1 MRQEC
6 EAKLTLTS
14 TNYETKIATLE
25 KELEEVSWI
34 MKRILLI
41 SSLVVNKESEFILVF
56 PGLSLLGSGT
66 SPGYNEHDPHLLSYS
81 KQKENTTKI
90 TSQPFNSPPANCIY
104 QAT

>member
-34 MKRILLI
+34 MIK
-41 SSLVVNKESEFILVF
+41 
-56 PGLSLLGSGT
+56 
-66 SPGYNEHDPHLLSYS
+66 
-81 KQKENTTKI
+81 
-90 TSQPFNSPPANCIY
+90 
-104 QAT
+104 